1 MIALGYPKTVMFAS
15 KQQILRKNLKKL
27 ASSQNKKRH
36 LILTLHGC
44 RSHTS
49 THLPMKK
56 GRNFLYR
63 VDDGADPSLYCVGTV
78 ATFYTH
84 RSRCGDFAGEC

>member
-1 MIALGYPKTVMFAS
+1 MFVSNQA
-15 KQQILRKNLKKL
+15 ILRKILKIL
-27 ASSQNKKRH
+27 ASSQNNKRH

-49 THLPMKK
+49 THLMMNK
-56 GRNFLYR
+56 GRKFLYR

-78 ATFYTH
+78 GTGYTH